1 MEPEQ
6 PERQPGPDHRKD
18 TVRIHCCACGTQD
31 PTWPPSGGA
40 STGMAATATANKMDI
55 SLCLLLCIT
64 FRHL

>member
-6 PERQPGPDHRKD
+6 PEPQPGPDHRKD
-18 TVRIHCCACGTQD
+18 TVRIHAVPAGPRT
-31 PTWPPSGGA
+31 TWPLSGSA

-64 FRHL
+64 FRHI